1 LHPSGADCALRCSSW
16 IASGSPRA
24 RRYDAGPLVW
34 RAAAVRIVIAGEG
47 AGYAGD
53 LKQALAELDLEWD
66 VLGCADAASA
76 LALPADATADVFVC
90 PLRLGTLQGAE
101 LLAKLRSAH
110 PAAVRIVLL
119 DKGQEA
125 HAVQALDVAHRVLN
139 TPLDAFEFI
148 EAVDSVVDLR
158 MLLDN
163 TELKQTIGRIG
174 SLPPPPRVYIEL
186 TQLLRDPEAST
197 SEVAE
202 VLSQDPAIAAKVLRL
217 CNSAYFSGGRQIT
230 DMRTAVT
237 RLGMQSLRTLVL
249 ASETFG
255 SVQSAGSVGRD
266 AMQERA
272 LLTSRLA
279 ARLLGGSSAELAAT
293 AGLLAE
299 VGRLLPG
306 IGAGEDGGPDFA
318 EAGAYLLGLWGL
330 PMPIVEAVA
339 YHRTPARLRGAGFW
353 VTGAVHVASALAS
366 GEPVDEGYLRTV
378 GVIDKLPQWRALAE
392 QVAEAT

>member
-1 LHPSGADCALRCSSW
+1 M
-16 IASGSPRA
+16 
-24 RRYDAGPLVW
+24 
-34 RAAAVRIVIAGEG
+34 RIVIAGDAAHR
-47 AGYAGD
+47 AGE
-53 LKQALAELDLEWD
+53 LKQALVDLGLDWD
-66 VLGCADAASA
+66 VQGCPEAGGA
-76 LALPADATADVFVC
+76 LALPAGSAVDVFVC

-101 LLAKLRSAH
+101 LLAQMRSAH
-110 PAAVRIVLL
+110 PEAVRIVLL
-119 DKGQEA
+119 DKGQES
-125 HAVQALDVAHRVLN
+125 HALHALDSAHRMLN
-139 TPLDAFEFI
+139 TPLDASELI

-158 MLLDN
+158 ALLGN
-163 TELKQTIGRIG
+163 AELKQTIGRIG

-186 TQLLRDPEAST
+186 TQLLRDPDASN

-237 RLGMQSLRTLVL
+237 RLGMQALRGLVL

-255 SVQSAGSVGRD
+255 SVQSSSAVDRD

-306 IGAGEDGGPDFA
+306 VRAGDDEPGPHYA

-339 YHRTPARLRGAGFW
+339 YHRTPARVRGSGFW
-353 VTGAVHVASALAS
+353 VAGAVHVASALVL
-366 GEPVDEGYLRTV
+366 GESVDEDYLRQV
-378 GVIDKLPQWRALAE
+378 GVIDKLPKWRDM
-392 QVAEAT
+392 AEAMAEAA

>member
-1 LHPSGADCALRCSSW
+1 
-16 IASGSPRA
+16 
-24 RRYDAGPLVW
+24 
-34 RAAAVRIVIAGEG
+34 VRIVIAGDG
-47 AGYAGD
+47 AGRAAD
-53 LKQALAELDLEWD
+53 LKQALDDLGVEWD

-76 LALPADATADVFVC
+76 LALQADTAVDAFVC

-101 LLAKLRSAH
+101 LLGKLRTAH
-110 PAAVRIVLL
+110 PGAVRIVLL
-119 DKGQEA
+119 DKGQES

-139 TPLDAFEFI
+139 TPLDASELI
-148 EAVDSVVDLR
+148 EAVDSVADLR

-163 TELKQTIGRIG
+163 SELKQTIGRIG

-186 TQLLRDPEAST
+186 TQLLRDPDAST

-230 DMRTAVT
+230 DMRAAVT

-255 SVQSAGSVGRD
+255 SVQSAGSIDRD

-272 LLTSRLA
+272 LLTSRLS

-306 IGAGEDGGPDFA
+306 IGAGEDGGPDYA

-339 YHRTPARLRGAGFW
+339 YHRTPGRVRGAGFW
-353 VTGAVHVASALAS
+353 VTGAVHVAAALAS

-392 QVAEAT
+392 QMAEAA

>member
-1 LHPSGADCALRCSSW
+1 M
-16 IASGSPRA
+16 
-24 RRYDAGPLVW
+24 
-34 RAAAVRIVIAGEG
+34 RIVIAGEG
-47 AGYAGD
+47 AGQSGD
-53 LKQALAELDLEWD
+53 LKQALAELGLEWD

-76 LALPADATADVFVC
+76 LALPADAAIDVFVC

-101 LLAKLRSAH
+101 LLAKLRAAH

-125 HAVQALDVAHRVLN
+125 HAMQALDVAHRVLN
-139 TPLDAFEFI
+139 TPLDASELI

-158 MLLDN
+158 TLLDN
-163 TELKQTIGRIG
+163 AELKDTIGRVG
-174 SLPPPPRVYIEL
+174 SLPPPPRLYIEL
-186 TQLLRDPEAST
+186 TQLLRDPDAST

-202 VLSQDPAIAAKVLRL
+202 LLSQDPAVAAKVLRL

-230 DMRTAVT
+230 DMRAAVT
-237 RLGMQSLRTLVL
+237 RLGMQALRTLVL

-255 SVQSAGSVGRD
+255 SVQSAGNVDRD

-272 LLTSRLA
+272 LRTSRLA
-279 ARLLGGSSAELAAT
+279 GRLLGGSSAELAAT

-306 IGAGEDGGPDFA
+306 VGSESGPDYA

-339 YHRTPARLRGAGFW
+339 YHRTPSRLRSSGFW
-353 VTGAVHVASALAS
+353 VTGAVHTASALVCDEA
-366 GEPVDEGYLRTV
+366 VDEEYLRAV
-378 GVIDKLPQWRALAE
+378 GVLEKLPQWRALAE
-392 QVAEAT
+392 QMADSD